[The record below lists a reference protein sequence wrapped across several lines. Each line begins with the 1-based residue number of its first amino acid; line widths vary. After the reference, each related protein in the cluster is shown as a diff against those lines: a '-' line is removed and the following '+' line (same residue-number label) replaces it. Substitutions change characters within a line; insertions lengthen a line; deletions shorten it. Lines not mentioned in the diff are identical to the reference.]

1 MPIRSDILRYSRPC
15 KSNNTAPFLYTTNST
30 YTSILLP
37 LRPLL
42 HRSPTK
48 LPLHPR
54 HLIQPN
60 NLPNLK
66 ILLMIPKEP
75 LPMLHLLPNLPP
87 SHPNILL
94 APNLPLPTT
103 QRLNLLLIV
112 NGDKHLL
119 GAGEVVREVFLET
132 ARDEGAR
139 GVAAGEEVVVARGT
153 VHHAVGGD
161 VEDGA
166 VDGEVDG
173 EGGVGAVVEGE
184 LGGG

>member
-1 MPIRSDILRYSRPC
+1 M
-15 KSNNTAPFLYTTNST
+15 SNNTAPFLYTTNST
-30 YTSILLP
+30 YTSIHLP

-48 LPLHPR
+48 LPLHTR
-54 HLIQPN
+54 HLLQPN

-75 LPMLHLLPNLPP
+75 LPMLHLLSNLRP

-103 QRLNLLLIV
+103 QPLNFLLV
-112 NGDKHLL
+112 VHRDKHLL
-119 GAGEVVREVFLET
+119 HAGEVVREILLET

-139 GVAAGEEVVVARGT
+139 GVAAGEEVVVSRGA

-173 EGGVGAVVEGE
+173 EGAVGAIVEGE

>member
-1 MPIRSDILRYSRPC
+1 M
-15 KSNNTAPFLYTTNST
+15 SNNTAHSKYI
-30 YTSILLP
+30 SIPLP

-48 LPLHPR
+48 FPLHPQ

-75 LPMLHLLPNLPP
+75 LPMLHLLLNLSP

-94 APNLPLPTT
+94 APNLPLSTT
-103 QRLNLLLIV
+103 QRSNLPLVIHR
-112 NGDKHLL
+112 DKHLL
-119 GAGEVVREVFLET
+119 DTGEVVREVFLKA

-139 GVAAGEEVVVARGT
+139 GVAAGEEIVVPRRT

>member
-15 KSNNTAPFLYTTNST
+15 KSNNTAPFLYTTNSA

-173 EGGVGAVVEGE
+173 EGAVGAIVEGE

>member
-1 MPIRSDILRYSRPC
+1 
-15 KSNNTAPFLYTTNST
+15 
-30 YTSILLP
+30 
-37 LRPLL
+37 
-42 HRSPTK
+42 
-48 LPLHPR
+48 
-54 HLIQPN
+54 
-60 NLPNLK
+60 
-66 ILLMIPKEP
+66 MIPKEP
-75 LPMLHLLPNLPP
+75 LPMLHLLSNLRP

-103 QRLNLLLIV
+103 QPLNFLLLV
-112 NGDKHLL
+112 HGDEHLL
-119 GAGEVVREVFLET
+119 HAGEVVREILLET

-139 GVAAGEEVVVARGT
+139 GVAAGEEVVVSRGT

-173 EGGVGAVVEGE
+173 EGGVSAVVEGE

>member
-1 MPIRSDILRYSRPC
+1 M
-15 KSNNTAPFLYTTNST
+15 YTTNST

-37 LRPLL
+37 LRPLRPLL

-48 LPLHPR
+48 LPLHLR
-54 HLIQPN
+54 HLIQTN

-75 LPMLHLLPNLPP
+75 LPMLHLFPNLRP

-103 QRLNLLLIV
+103 QPLNIFLV
-112 NGDKHLL
+112 VHRDKHLL
-119 GAGEVVREVFLET
+119 DTGELVREILLET
-132 ARDEGAR
+132 ARDKGAR
-139 GVAAGEEVVVARGT
+139 GVAAGEEVVVARGA

>member
-1 MPIRSDILRYSRPC
+1 M
-15 KSNNTAPFLYTTNST
+15 SNNTAPFLYTTNST
-30 YTSILLP
+30 YTSIHLP
-37 LRPLL
+37 LWPLL

-48 LPLHPR
+48 LPLHTR
-54 HLIQPN
+54 HLLQPN

-139 GVAAGEEVVVARGT
+139 GVAAGEEVVVSRGA

-173 EGGVGAVVEGE
+173 EGAVGAIVEGE

>member
-1 MPIRSDILRYSRPC
+1 M
-15 KSNNTAPFLYTTNST
+15 SNNTAHSKYI
-30 YTSILLP
+30 SIPLP